1 MDYLFR
7 KTIFVIMT
15 TNQFLYKNN
24 KISYTDSGDGKA
36 IVLLHGYLENKSM
49 WQFFISKFTLK
60 NRVVCIDLLG
70 HGESESLGYIHTM
83 EDQAEM
89 IFTILKNL
97 KIKKA
102 TFIGHSMGGYVA
114 LAIAEMYPKIISKL
128 VLLNST
134 ALEDSTER
142 KVNRDRAIKMLKKDF
157 NNFVRLSISNLF
169 SPENRKLLL
178 DQIEKVKIEALK
190 TPLQGAIAAQE
201 GMKIRKNRVLVLH
214 NATFPVKLILSRK
227 DPVLDYQESIKQIEN
242 TKVELATL
250 PDGHMSHIENT
261 KEVEKILLK
270 FIC

>member
-1 MDYLFR
+1 MFR
-7 KTIFVIMT
+7 KTIFALMT
-15 TNQFLYKNN
+15 TKQFLYKNI
-24 KISYTDSGDGKA
+24 KISYTDSGEGKA

-49 WQFFISKFTLK
+49 WQFFISKFTPK
-60 NRVVCIDLLG
+60 NKVVSIDLLG

-83 EDQAEM
+83 EEQAEM
-89 IFTILKNL
+89 IFAILKNL

-102 TFIGHSMGGYVA
+102 IFIGHSMGGYVA
-114 LAIAEMYPKIISKL
+114 LAISEIYPKMISKL

-134 ALEDSTER
+134 GFEDSLER
-142 KVNRDRAIKMLKKDF
+142 KTNRDRAIKMLKKDF
-157 NNFVRLSISNLF
+157 NSFVRLSISNLF

-214 NATFPVKLILSRK
+214 NATFPVLLILSRK

-250 PDGHMSHIENT
+250 PDGHMSHIENRN
-261 KEVEKILLK
+261 ELEKVLLG
-270 FIC
+270 FIG